1 MSTRNTAGEIE
12 ESTSPTTGNDNS
24 DESTP
29 LLSSQ
34 NTDSKT
40 LSSSSKVPE
49 VEINLFRRG
58 RGPIAVFKSRLGG
71 YEQDQIEVREILEK
85 FNFKSLY
92 AFNSVSG
99 RGAPI
104 RFYPRNGLSM
114 VPYTDGSVISVDGEP
129 KDSVIN
135 PITRIVVGVAV
146 MTLIIVF
153 VVFVMKETPQWG
165 QKLNFSGGYFP
176 PGILALAI
184 VVFTRLRKRTK
195 DFILK
200 RGW

>member
-1 MSTRNTAGEIE
+1 MTTKNTAGEIE
-12 ESTSPTTGNDNS
+12 ETTSPTNGIDDP

-34 NTDSKT
+34 NTDSKPRPAQT
-40 LSSSSKVPE
+40 KVTE

-58 RGPIAVFKSRLGG
+58 RGPIAVFKLSLGG
-71 YEQDQIEVREILEK
+71 YEQDQLKVREILEK
-85 FNFKSLY
+85 YNFKSIY
-92 AFNSVSG
+92 AFNSATG

-114 VPYTDGSVISVDGEP
+114 IPYTDGAVISIDGEP

-146 MTLIIVF
+146 ITLLI
-153 VVFVMKETPQWG
+153 VFVMKETPQWA
-165 QKLNFSGGYFP
+165 QKLDFSGGYFP
-176 PGILALAI
+176 PWILALVI
-184 VVFTRLRKRTK
+184 IVFTRMRKRTK
-195 DFILK
+195 DFLAK
-200 RGW
+200 HGW

>member
-1 MSTRNTAGEIE
+1 MTTENTAGEIE
-12 ESTSPTTGNDNS
+12 ESTSPTTGTNDS

-34 NTDSKT
+34 NTDSK
-40 LSSSSKVPE
+40 SQSSKVPE
-49 VEINLFRRG
+49 VEINLLRRG

-71 YEQDQIEVREILEK
+71 YEQDQLEVREILEK
-85 FNFKSLY
+85 YNFKAIY
-92 AFNSVSG
+92 AFNSIRG

-114 VPYTDGSVISVDGEP
+114 IPYTDGAVISVDGEP
-129 KDSVIN
+129 KDSIIN

-146 MTLIIVF
+146 ITLLI
-153 VVFVMKETPQWG
+153 VFVMKETPQWA

-176 PGILALAI
+176 PWILAL
-184 VVFTRLRKRTK
+184 VVVVITRFRKRTK
-195 DFILK
+195 DFLLK
-200 RGW
+200 YGW

>member
-1 MSTRNTAGEIE
+1 MTTKTTAGEIE

-24 DESTP
+24 DESSP
-29 LLSSQ
+29 LLSSL
-34 NTDSKT
+34 NAESKT
-40 LSSSSKVPE
+40 LSTQKKVPE
-49 VEINLFRRG
+49 VEINLLRRG

-71 YEQDQIEVREILEK
+71 FEQDQLDVREILEK
-85 FNFKSLY
+85 YNFKSIH
-92 AFNSVSG
+92 AFNSITG

-104 RFYPRNGLSM
+104 RFYPRSGLSLI
-114 VPYTDGSVISVDGEP
+114 PYTDGAVIAVDGEP

-146 MTLIIVF
+146 MMLLI
-153 VVFVMKETPQWG
+153 VFVMKETPHWAQN
-165 QKLNFSGGYFP
+165 LNFSGGYFP
-176 PGILALAI
+176 PWALALVI

-195 DFILK
+195 DFLLK